1 MNELTFNGASTAVA
15 NPFGSITSAPY
26 QDGIGKTQA
35 ASRELAETQA
45 QIFLAK
51 QFPRDQRRA
60 TENVLTACQRPG
72 LASVAVYSFSKGG
85 SDVSGPSIRLAE
97 EIARNWGNLECG
109 WNEMERCDDFS
120 KVRTFAWDKETNVLK
135 TTLFVVPH
143 YRTTRQGKKRLTD
156 EREIYELLAN
166 QASRRMRACILALIP
181 GDVVDAAV
189 EQCQKTMITHVDLSP
204 SSILSLVKA
213 FSGFG
218 VTKERI
224 EKRIQ
229 RRIDAITPAQF
240 VRMREIYASIRD
252 GMSDANDWFE
262 EESAALPATVSE
274 EAEPSKVASG
284 TNAVKE
290 TLRKK
295 KSQKDLLESTT
306 EHTETKE

>member
-1 MNELTFNGASTAVA
+1 MNELVFNSTSTTVD
-15 NPFGSITSAPY
+15 NPFGSTTPTPF

-109 WNEMERCDDFS
+109 WNEIERCDDFS

-189 EQCQKTMITHVDLSP
+189 EQCQKTMITHVDLS
-204 SSILSLVKA
+204 SASILSLVKA
-213 FSGFG
+213 FSELG

-262 EESAALPATVSE
+262 EEPAVSTAPASNETETSKIAA
-274 EAEPSKVASG
+274 G
-284 TNAVKE
+284 TNAIKE
-290 TLRKK
+290 TLKKK

-306 EHTETKE
+306 EHKETKE